1 MNDIQVLLIEDDA
14 LLGAALLQRLR
25 LEGISAQWVQS
36 CAQAVELFRRTRMRP
51 AFLLADIRLPDGSGE
66 DLYRRLIPHLARTT
80 VVFATAYGD
89 IAQAVRLVAAG
100 ANDYLTK
107 PYDADA
113 LVARIRT
120 VIAAQPASG
129 SPAVMENPFALDATA
144 HDTAQELERLA
155 ASALPVL
162 FEGETG
168 TGKDRAARYVHA
180 RSAFSAGPFVA
191 VNCATLTA
199 DLVES
204 LLFGH
209 AKGAFSGA
217 SAARAGLFSEAA
229 GGTLYLDEV
238 AELTPRAQAALLRV
252 LENGEYR
259 PLGEAT
265 SRQTQCRVLASTCA
279 DLEAAM
285 AQGTFRAD
293 LFYRLAVAR
302 ITTLPLRS
310 RPGAIEVLAS
320 ALLDEQPA
328 KGVTFSSDAMQ
339 AMHDHAWPGNIRE
352 MKNRIARALVMIDDD
367 TLHASDLFPE
377 RRLTEKQDLATT
389 RLDAEQRAI
398 QQAVSESGGHM
409 GLAAKRL
416 GISRTTLW
424 KKLRAG
430 RDQATALDGG
440 GEDD

>member
-36 CAQAVELFRRTRMRP
+36 CAQAIELFRRTRMRP

-66 DLYRRLIPHLARTT
+66 DLYRRLIPYLARTT

-107 PYDADA
+107 PYDTDA
-113 LVARIRT
+113 LIVRIRAL
-120 VIAAQPASG
+120 IATQPAG
-129 SPAVMENPFALDATA
+129 GNAAVQDNPFALDAAT
-144 HDTAQELERLA
+144 HDVAQALERFA

-180 RSAFSAGPFVA
+180 RSAYSAGPFVA
-191 VNCATLTA
+191 VNCATLA
-199 DLVES
+199 PDLVES

-217 SAARAGLFSEAA
+217 SAARDGLFSQAA

-259 PLGEAT
+259 PLGESS
-265 SRQTQCRVLASTCA
+265 SRQTHCRILASTCA
-279 DLEAAM
+279 DLEASI

-302 ITTLPLRS
+302 IATTPLRS
-310 RPGAIEVLAS
+310 RPGAIDPLAGT
-320 ALLDEQPA
+320 LLDA
-328 KGVTFSSDAMQ
+328 LRTTATSITFSPDAMQ
-339 AMHDHAWPGNIRE
+339 AMRDHAWPGNIRE
-352 MKNRIARALVMIDDD
+352 MKNRIARALVMMEGA
-367 TLHASDLFPE
+367 TLCASDLFPE
-377 RRLTEKQDLATT
+377 RRLAQKPDLATT

-398 QQAVSESGGHM
+398 QQAISESGGHM

-430 RDQATALDGG
+430 RQEAT
-440 GEDD
+440 ESEPS

>member
-80 VVFATAYGD
+80 VVFATAYGE
-89 IAQAVRLVAAG
+89 IAQAVRLVSAG

-107 PYDADA
+107 PYDTDA
-113 LVARIRT
+113 LVARIRS
-120 VIAAQPASG
+120 VIAAQPAG
-129 SPAVMENPFALDATA
+129 GNAAVRDNPFVLDAATHA
-144 HDTAQELERLA
+144 VAQELERFA
-155 ASALPVL
+155 VSALPVL

-180 RSAFSAGPFVA
+180 RSAFSSGPFVA
-191 VNCATLTA
+191 VNCATLAT

-217 SAARAGLFSEAA
+217 GAAREGLFAQTA

-259 PLGEAT
+259 PLGESS
-265 SRQTQCRVLASTCA
+265 SRQTNCRILASTCA
-279 DLEAAM
+279 DLEAAI

-302 ITTLPLRS
+302 IATLPLRN
-310 RPGAIEVLAS
+310 RPTAIDVLAN
-320 ALLDEQPA
+320 ALLDEQQTS
-328 KGVTFSSDAMQ
+328 GVTFSSDALQ

-352 MKNRIARALVMIDDD
+352 MKNRIARGLVMMEGA

-377 RRLTEKQDLATT
+377 RRLTEQPDLAAT

-398 QQAVSESGGHM
+398 QQAISESGGHM

-430 RDQATALDGG
+430 RQEGADS
-440 GEDD
+440 EPS

>member
-80 VVFATAYGD
+80 VVFATAYGE
-89 IAQAVRLVAAG
+89 IAQAVRLVSAG

-107 PYDADA
+107 PYDTDA
-113 LVARIRT
+113 LVARIRS
-120 VIAAQPASG
+120 VIAAQPAG
-129 SPAVMENPFALDATA
+129 GIAAVQDNPFVLDDATRA
-144 HDTAQELERLA
+144 VAQELERFA
-155 ASALPVL
+155 TSALPVL

-180 RSAFSAGPFVA
+180 RSAFSSGPFVA
-191 VNCATLTA
+191 VNCATLAT

-217 SAARAGLFSEAA
+217 GAARDGLFSQAA

-259 PLGEAT
+259 PLGEPS
-265 SRQTQCRVLASTCA
+265 SRQTNCRILASTCA
-279 DLEAAM
+279 DLEAAI

-302 ITTLPLRS
+302 IATLPLRN
-310 RPGAIEVLAS
+310 RPTAIDVLAN
-320 ALLDEQPA
+320 ALLHEQHTA
-328 KGVTFSSDAMQ
+328 GVTFSPDAMQ

-352 MKNRIARALVMIDDD
+352 MKNRIARALVMMEGA

-377 RRLTEKQDLATT
+377 RRLTEQPDLAAT

-398 QQAVSESGGHM
+398 QQAISESGGHM

-430 RDQATALDGG
+430 RQESADS
-440 GEDD
+440 EPS

>member
-66 DLYRRLIPHLARTT
+66 ELYRRLIPHLARTT
-80 VVFATAYGD
+80 VVFATAYGE
-89 IAQAVRLVAAG
+89 IAQAVRLVSAG

-107 PYDADA
+107 PYDTDA
-113 LVARIRT
+113 LVARIRS
-120 VIAAQPASG
+120 VIAAQPSG
-129 SPAVMENPFALDATA
+129 SNAAVQDNPFVLDAATHA
-144 HDTAQELERLA
+144 VAQELERFA
-155 ASALPVL
+155 VSALPVL

-180 RSAFSAGPFVA
+180 RSAFASGPFVA
-191 VNCATLTA
+191 VNCATLAT

-217 SAARAGLFSEAA
+217 GAAREGLFAQAA

-259 PLGEAT
+259 PLGESS
-265 SRQTQCRVLASTCA
+265 SRQTNCRILASTCA
-279 DLEAAM
+279 NLEAAM

-302 ITTLPLRS
+302 VATLPLRN
-310 RPGAIEVLAS
+310 RPAAIDVLAS
-320 ALLDEQPA
+320 ALLEEQHTA
-328 KGVTFSSDAMQ
+328 GVTFSANAIQ

-352 MKNRIARALVMIDDD
+352 MKNRIARALVMMEGA

-377 RRLTEKQDLATT
+377 RRLTEQPDLAAT

-398 QQAVSESGGHM
+398 QQAISESGGHM

-430 RDQATALDGG
+430 RQESTDS
-440 GEDD
+440 EPS

>member
-80 VVFATAYGD
+80 VVFATAYGE
-89 IAQAVRLVAAG
+89 IAQAVRLVSAG

-107 PYDADA
+107 PYDTDA
-113 LVARIRT
+113 LVARIRS
-120 VIAAQPASG
+120 VIAAQPSGG
-129 SPAVMENPFALDATA
+129 SPAVQDNPFVLDAATHA
-144 HDTAQELERLA
+144 VAQELERFA

-180 RSAFSAGPFVA
+180 RSSFSSGPFVA
-191 VNCATLTA
+191 VNCATLAT

-217 SAARAGLFSEAA
+217 GAARDGLFSQAS

-259 PLGEAT
+259 PLGEAS
-265 SRQTQCRVLASTCA
+265 SRQTNCRILASTCA
-279 DLEAAM
+279 DLEAAI

-302 ITTLPLRS
+302 IATLPLRN
-310 RPGAIEVLAS
+310 RPAAIDVLAGV
-320 ALLDEQPA
+320 LLDEQHTS
-328 KGVTFSSDAMQ
+328 GITFSADATQ

-352 MKNRIARALVMIDDD
+352 MKNRIARGLVMMEGT

-377 RRLTEKQDLATT
+377 RRLTEQPDLAAT

-398 QQAVSESGGHM
+398 QQAISESGGHM

-430 RDQATALDGG
+430 RQEGADS
-440 GEDD
+440 EPY